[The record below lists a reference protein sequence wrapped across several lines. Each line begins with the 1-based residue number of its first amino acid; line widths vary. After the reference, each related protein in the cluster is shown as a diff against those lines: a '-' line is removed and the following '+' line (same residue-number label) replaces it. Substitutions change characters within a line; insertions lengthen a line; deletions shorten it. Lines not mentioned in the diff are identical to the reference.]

1 MRLKSS
7 KINSSLSTIG
17 RQPWEELRMGAFR
30 ESQTAKNLLI
40 SYAFES
46 QANTRYIFFANQA
59 KQDGFIQIA
68 SIFRETAD
76 QECEHALR
84 FFKFFNG
91 GELEVTARFLTGVV
105 NTTLENL
112 QAAADLESYVHSEL
126 YAGFAET
133 GRAEGFDRAADVWDA
148 ISVAE
153 VQHEKTFRALADNVE
168 TGKTFSR
175 GSDQVWRC
183 INCGYIHEGPQAPAK
198 CPACVR
204 PSNYFALFSP
214 SW

>member
-1 MRLKSS
+1 
-7 KINSSLSTIG
+7 
-17 RQPWEELRMGAFR
+17 MGAFR

-46 QANTRYIFFANQA
+46 QATTRYTFFANQA

-68 SIFRETAD
+68 AIFKETAD

-91 GELEVTARFLTGVV
+91 GELEVTASFLTGVV
-105 NTTLENL
+105 NKTLDNL
-112 QAAADLESYVHSEL
+112 LAAADLEHYVHSDL
-126 YAGFAET
+126 YAGFAEIA
-133 GRAEGFDRAADVWDA
+133 RNEGFKRAAEVWDA

-153 VQHEKTFRALADNVE
+153 VQHEQTFRALAHNVE
-168 TGKTFSR
+168 TGKTFHR
-175 GSDQVWRC
+175 ESDRAWRC
-183 INCGYIHEGPQAPAK
+183 INCGYIHNGPQAPAK

-204 PSNYFALFSP
+204 PANYFALFSP
-214 SW
+214 NW